1 MEDEHYNNF
10 VEDEHYSDALYV
22 FKKPEY
28 HKARLGHNGI
38 CSLKSSMLRVS
49 AERIKHTKHWEK
61 CSVKYIQGFSASF
74 FQDNSKGN
82 TLNKSI

>member
-1 MEDEHYNNF
+1 MEDEHYNKVVEDEHYNKF

-28 HKARLGHNGI
+28 HKAHLRHNGI

-49 AERIKHTKHWEK
+49 AERIKHT
-61 CSVKYIQGFSASF
+61 
-74 FQDNSKGN
+74 N
-82 TLNKSI
+82 TGRNVL